1 MPFTILITLSTI
13 QELLG
18 HISVHLETGL
28 EFLKVISKLLT
39 REIKTGV
46 RQEPEQV

>member
-1 MPFTILITLSTI
+1 MPFTIFITASTI

-18 HISVHLETGL
+18 HVSIHLETGL
-28 EFLKVISKLLT
+28 EFLKVTSKLLT

-46 RQEPEQV
+46 CPESEQV